1 MIWIVSNIEEEHG
14 PFITFNEYKKAFPEG
29 EMEIY
34 VANQFDYFSFLR
46 EDDVVIVR
54 TRDRNIYNRL
64 REARQKIGFKSTLET
79 EEIRALTWDK
89 ETLKPLLAKAGC
101 HFPKSV
107 RIDEIVEGK
116 TYFVKPRYGE
126 DSIGVDARSKCSCM
140 EEILKKS
147 FQLERMGMEPVIEEY
162 VKGEEVTTSLLS
174 DPEERELAVYSSIMK
189 PNNGLGFHTDEIKHD
204 YAFTAQPY
212 TGKRLEEVG
221 RSVFEALGAKH
232 YIRIDSRIMEGEPY
246 IIDVNLIAGLNRRGY
261 MAKCLEVNGVEYL
274 DFIRKVVKTAS

>member
-89 ETLKPLLAKAGC
+89 
-101 HFPKSV
+101 
-107 RIDEIVEGK
+107 
-116 TYFVKPRYGE
+116 
-126 DSIGVDARSKCSCM
+126 
-140 EEILKKS
+140 
-147 FQLERMGMEPVIEEY
+147 
-162 VKGEEVTTSLLS
+162 
-174 DPEERELAVYSSIMK
+174 
-189 PNNGLGFHTDEIKHD
+189 
-204 YAFTAQPY
+204 
-212 TGKRLEEVG
+212 
-221 RSVFEALGAKH
+221 
-232 YIRIDSRIMEGEPY
+232 
-246 IIDVNLIAGLNRRGY
+246 
-261 MAKCLEVNGVEYL
+261 
-274 DFIRKVVKTAS
+274 